1 MVQRS
6 RSRSEAEETA
16 AEAAGTEQG
25 ARPAEERRSPVH
37 DVISSGG
44 SPLDTDTRTDMESR
58 MGADFSDVRVHHDT
72 AAHESAKGVGAHAYT
87 VGNNVVFQRDAYD
100 PSSPQ
105 SRRRSPR
112 PRCPGGR
119 RPGGRG
125 TCRPGL
131 RPGPTRGRTA
141 AGGPVTGPA
150 GPHPPVR
157 RSSAPT
163 AVRRTPRTASCAD
176 GAPCCWTPGPRP
188 GPPAV
193 VAAAPAPPPPAD
205 PCGGARPRR
214 GWRRPRLGL
223 PIVLVL
229 LAVGV
234 WFVLPHLSGLFGF
247 ARQET
252 GTPESMPPAVCRA
265 SSEADG
271 HPASAAVDGFNNR
284 YWAPERAGEGVGEHL
299 ECDFAQPVRMM
310 KIVVFSGTSAR
321 QDEFLTQSRP
331 ARLTVELTSEDGEKT
346 GRTIRLRD
354 QAGQQTFD
362 VRGSGTV
369 SARITVA
376 SAYGTGKERRT
387 ALAEVEFFGRRE

>member
-1 MVQRS
+1 MDAHDIEQPHDGHEHHGHGERQGPGEREPAHERDEHGGEQRADHAADAPGERAHHVFRAAAAGRADVVGTAGMGLLQRTVGNSALGAMVQRS

-131 RPGPTRGRTA
+131 RSGPTRGRTA

-163 AVRRTPRTASCAD
+163 AVRRTPRTAPCAD

-188 GPPAV
+188 R
-193 VAAAPAPPPPAD
+193 AA
-205 PCGGARPRR
+205 RR
-214 GWRRPRLGL
+214 
-223 PIVLVL
+223 
-229 LAVGV
+229 
-234 WFVLPHLSGLFGF
+234 
-247 ARQET
+247 
-252 GTPESMPPAVCRA
+252 
-265 SSEADG
+265 
-271 HPASAAVDGFNNR
+271 
-284 YWAPERAGEGVGEHL
+284 
-299 ECDFAQPVRMM
+299 
-310 KIVVFSGTSAR
+310 
-321 QDEFLTQSRP
+321 
-331 ARLTVELTSEDGEKT
+331 
-346 GRTIRLRD
+346 
-354 QAGQQTFD
+354 
-362 VRGSGTV
+362 
-369 SARITVA
+369 
-376 SAYGTGKERRT
+376 
-387 ALAEVEFFGRRE
+387 